1 MFNKISPELN
11 SNLEENACL
20 FWLDAELN
28 TSEHNQQVQKCL
40 LLLNKN
46 LKKFEHI
53 KPCQDAI
60 ENYGNRNRII
70 LIVSGRLGREL
81 VPQIND
87 LSQIASIYI
96 YCHDKKVNEE
106 WSCQFNKVSSVKRE
120 SQVFS
125 TKFSLFFF
133 FRSEKLLSIV
143 IFY

>member
-20 FWLDAELN
+20 FWLDAEIH

-53 KPCQDAI
+53 KSCQDAI

-70 LIVSGRLGREL
+70 LIVSGRLGREI
-81 VPQIND
+81 VPQVND

-96 YCHDKKVNEE
+96 YCQDKKANEE
-106 WSCQFNKVSSVKRE
+106 WSSQFNKVSTIKRE
-120 SQVFS
+120 NKV
-125 TKFSLFFF
+125 FFF
-133 FRSEKLLSIV
+133 LQKFFLLYLGQRSYYRL
-143 IFY
+143 